1 VSSKIPVR
9 TDGSAGAIGAYS
21 QGVVAGDLVFT
32 SGQIPM
38 TSDGQCVVGDVTMAT
53 RQALANVLSVLAA
66 AGATEKDVVKVTVYL
81 SDVGDFEE
89 VNAVYAETF
98 SPPYPARSC
107 VEVSRLPKDVPIEI
121 EAIARI
127 GRDRAA

>member
-1 VSSKIPVR
+1 VSPKTPVR
-9 TDGSAGAIGAYS
+9 TLGVPGAIGPYS

-38 TSDGQCVVGDVTMAT
+38 TADGERVAGDVTMAT
-53 RQALANVLSVLAA
+53 RQALANVLVVLAA
-66 AGATEKDVVKVTVYL
+66 AGATEADVVKVTVYL
-81 SDVGDFEE
+81 ADMDDFEE

-107 VEVSRLPKDVPIEI
+107 VEVSRLPKGVPVEI

-127 GRDRAA
+127 GRDQKR

>member
-1 VSSKIPVR
+1 VSAKSPVR
-9 TDGSAGAIGAYS
+9 TDDAPGAIGPYS

-38 TSDGQCVVGDVTMAT
+38 TPSGDLVAGGVAEAA
-53 RQALANVLSVLAA
+53 RQSLANLLAVLAA
-66 AGATEKDVVKVTVYL
+66 AGATEADVVKVTVFL
-81 SDVGDFEE
+81 ADMGDFEA

-107 VEVSRLPKDVPIEI
+107 IEVSRLPKGVPIEI
-121 EAIARI
+121 EAVARI
-127 GRDRAA
+127 GGTRGE

>member
-1 VSSKIPVR
+1 MSAKSPVR
-9 TDGSAGAIGAYS
+9 TDDAPGAIGPYS

-38 TSDGQCVVGDVTMAT
+38 TPSGDLVAGGVAEAA
-53 RQALANVLSVLAA
+53 RQSLANLLAVLAA
-66 AGATEKDVVKVTVYL
+66 AGATEADVVKVTVFL
-81 SDVGDFEE
+81 ADMGDFEA

-107 VEVSRLPKDVPIEI
+107 IEVSRLPKGVPIEI
-121 EAIARI
+121 EAVARI
-127 GRDRAA
+127 GGTRGE